1 MEKVF
6 REGQRM
12 NSDYIY
18 FIKGKVLII
27 EDSDLGNLSV
37 TNDIQNV
44 LESIYKDLE
53 FLPEVVIYKDSEGN
67 FDGVE
72 HEKGKFIKFYSVNE
86 TDFEKALEKVS
97 Q

>member
-1 MEKVF
+1 
-6 REGQRM
+6 M

-44 LESIYKDLE
+44 LQAIKTDLD
-53 FLPEVVIYKDSEGN
+53 FLPETIIYKDSLGN
-67 FDGVE
+67 FDVVE
-72 HEKGKFIKFYSVNE
+72 HDKGKFIRFYPVNE
-86 TDFEKALEKVS
+86 SELEKALEKVS
-97 Q
+97 VWK

>member
-1 MEKVF
+1 
-6 REGQRM
+6 M

-37 TNDIQNV
+37 TNDIHNV
-44 LESIYKDLE
+44 LATIKNDLE

-67 FDGVE
+67 FDGVM
-72 HEKGKFIKFYSVNE
+72 HEQGKFKRFYPVNE
-86 TDFEKALEKVS
+86 SELEKALEKVS

>member
-1 MEKVF
+1 
-6 REGQRM
+6 M

-27 EDSDLGNLSV
+27 EDSDLGNRSV

-44 LESIYKDLE
+44 LTAIHNELD
-53 FLPEVVIYKDSEGN
+53 FLPESIIDKDSLGN

-72 HEKGKFIKFYSVNE
+72 LEDGKFI
-86 TDFEKALEKVS
+86 
-97 Q
+97 

>member
-1 MEKVF
+1 MKT
-6 REGQRM
+6 

-27 EDSDLGNLSV
+27 EDSDLGNRSV

-44 LESIYKDLE
+44 LTAIYNDLD
-53 FLPEVVIYKDSEGN
+53 FLPETIIYKDSLGN
-67 FDGVE
+67 FDGVD
-72 HEKGKFIKFYSVNE
+72 HEQGKFIRFYPVNE
-86 TDFEKALEKVS
+86 TDLEKALEKVS

>member
-1 MEKVF
+1 MKA
-6 REGQRM
+6 

-44 LESIYKDLE
+44 LTAIHNDLD
-53 FLPEVVIYKDSEGN
+53 FLPETIIYKDSEGN

-72 HEKGKFIKFYSVNE
+72 HEQGKFIKFYSVNE
-86 TDFEKALEKVS
+86 SELEKALEKVRL
-97 Q
+97 

>member
-1 MEKVF
+1 
-6 REGQRM
+6 M

-27 EDSDLGNLSV
+27 EDSDLGNRSV

-44 LESIYKDLE
+44 LTAIKTELE
-53 FLPEVVIYKDSEGN
+53 FLPETIIYRDSEGN

-72 HEKGKFIKFYSVNE
+72 HEQGIFKRFYPVNE

-97 Q
+97 K

>member
-1 MEKVF
+1 
-6 REGQRM
+6 M

-44 LESIYKDLE
+44 LTAIKKDLE
-53 FLPEVVIYKDSEGN
+53 FLPETIIYRDSEGN

-72 HEKGKFIKFYSVNE
+72 HEQGKFIKFYPVNE
-86 TDFEKALEKVS
+86 TNLIDALEKVNVWKKF
-97 Q
+97 

>member
-1 MEKVF
+1 
-6 REGQRM
+6 M

-27 EDSDLGNLSV
+27 EDSDLGNRSV

-44 LESIYKDLE
+44 LQAIKTDLE

-67 FDGVE
+67 FDGVD
-72 HEKGKFIKFYSVNE
+72 HDKGKFIKFYPVNE
-86 TDFEKALEKVS
+86 SDLQKALEKVS
-97 Q
+97 KWK

>member
-1 MEKVF
+1 L
-6 REGQRM
+6 

-27 EDSDLGNLSV
+27 EDSDLGNRSV

-44 LESIYKDLE
+44 LTAIKTELE
-53 FLPEVVIYKDSEGN
+53 FLPETIIYRDSEGN

-72 HEKGKFIKFYSVNE
+72 HEQGIFKRFYPVNE

-97 Q
+97 K

>member
-1 MEKVF
+1 
-6 REGQRM
+6 M

-44 LESIYKDLE
+44 LNHIKADLE
-53 FLPEVVIYKDSEGN
+53 FLPETIIYRDSEGN
-67 FDGVE
+67 FDGVM
-72 HEKGKFIKFYSVNE
+72 HEQGNFLKFYPVNE
-86 TDFEKALEKVS
+86 TDLEKALDKVT

>member
-1 MEKVF
+1 
-6 REGQRM
+6 M

-27 EDSDLGNLSV
+27 EDSDLGNRSV

-44 LESIYKDLE
+44 LQAIKTDLD
-53 FLPEVVIYKDSEGN
+53 FLPETIIYKDSEGN
-67 FDGVE
+67 FDGVM
-72 HEKGKFIKFYSVNE
+72 HEQGKFKRFYPVNE
-86 TDFEKALEKVS
+86 PNLLDALEKVS

>member
-1 MEKVF
+1 MKT
-6 REGQRM
+6 

-27 EDSDLGNLSV
+27 EDSDLGNRSV

-44 LESIYKDLE
+44 LTAIHNELD
-53 FLPEVVIYKDSEGN
+53 FLPETIIYKDSEGN
-67 FDGVE
+67 FDGVD
-72 HEKGKFIKFYSVNE
+72 HDKGKFIRFYPVNE
-86 TDFEKALEKVS
+86 SDLQKEKVS

>member
-1 MEKVF
+1 
-6 REGQRM
+6 M

-44 LESIYKDLE
+44 LTSIKKDLD
-53 FLPEVVIYKDSEGN
+53 FLPETIIYRDSEGN

-72 HEKGKFIKFYSVNE
+72 HEQGTFKRFYSVNE
-86 TDFEKALEKVS
+86 SELEKALEKVS

>member
-1 MEKVF
+1 
-6 REGQRM
+6 M

-44 LESIYKDLE
+44 LTSIKKDLD
-53 FLPEVVIYKDSEGN
+53 FLPETIIYRDSEGN

-72 HEKGKFIKFYSVNE
+72 HEQGKFKRFYSVNE
-86 TDFEKALEKVS
+86 SDLEKALEKVRLWT
-97 Q
+97 QWK

>member
-1 MEKVF
+1 
-6 REGQRM
+6 M

-44 LESIYKDLE
+44 LTAIKKDLE
-53 FLPEVVIYKDSEGN
+53 FLPETIIYRDSEGN
-67 FDGVE
+67 FDGVD
-72 HEKGKFIKFYSVNE
+72 HDKGKFIRFYPVND
-86 TDFEKALEKVS
+86 TDIEKALEKVS
-97 Q
+97 

>member
-1 MEKVF
+1 
-6 REGQRM
+6 M

-44 LESIYKDLE
+44 LTSIKKDLD
-53 FLPEVVIYKDSEGN
+53 FLPETIIYRDSEGN

-72 HEKGKFIKFYSVNE
+72 HEQGTFKRFYSVNE
-86 TDFEKALEKVS
+86 SELEKALEKVS
-97 Q
+97 QWTQWK

>member
-1 MEKVF
+1 
-6 REGQRM
+6 M

-44 LESIYKDLE
+44 LTAIKKDLE
-53 FLPEVVIYKDSEGN
+53 FLPETIIYRDSEGN
-67 FDGVE
+67 FDGVD
-72 HEKGKFIKFYSVNE
+72 HDKGKFIKFYPVNE
-86 TDFEKALEKVS
+86 SDLEKALEKVS
-97 Q
+97 KWTNLK